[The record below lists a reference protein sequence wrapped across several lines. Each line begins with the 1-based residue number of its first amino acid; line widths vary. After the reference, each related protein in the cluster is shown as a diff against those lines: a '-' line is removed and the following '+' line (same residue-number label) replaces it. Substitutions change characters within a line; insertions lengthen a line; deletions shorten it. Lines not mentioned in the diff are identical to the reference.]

1 MVISFISKGKS
12 ENSFHYQKTLLWI
25 RLDCFITWRH
35 HFALLL
41 GFGEIKMIGWT
52 FWKLFYK
59 SLFAHQFL
67 QLEGFFLV
75 IFTWNLPGSCD
86 QPVQEQVDE
95 AGGGHC
101 GPILGPRLAIYVICC
116 QTAPAIY
123 KVTINQT
130 YFWIYLKPFICHIF
144 YITF

>member
-1 MVISFISKGKS
+1 MHVSHTIQIEYMQKKINQNCSKRASVLLPDPAMKNLRFSIGFQ
-12 ENSFHYQKTLLWI
+12 NS
-25 RLDCFITWRH
+25 
-35 HFALLL
+35 
-41 GFGEIKMIGWT
+41 M
-52 FWKLFYK
+52 KLFYK